1 MLPHSVV
8 GQRTNYRGIALMGH
22 IKESSD
28 VVPVGVRVAFAGDVE
43 PLRSLDIGRMAQN
56 QMHVR

>member
-1 MLPHSVV
+1 
-8 GQRTNYRGIALMGH
+8 MGH

-56 QMHVR
+56 QMPRAVTVFGVQCGS

>member
-1 MLPHSVV
+1 
-8 GQRTNYRGIALMGH
+8 MGH